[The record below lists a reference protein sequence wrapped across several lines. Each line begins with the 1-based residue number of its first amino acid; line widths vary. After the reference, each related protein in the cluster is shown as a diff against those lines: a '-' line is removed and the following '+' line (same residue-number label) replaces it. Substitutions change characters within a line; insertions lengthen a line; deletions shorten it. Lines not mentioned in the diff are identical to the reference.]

1 MKSFKNSVFLTGLAG
16 ADPVVVN
23 FAEDKKVARVS
34 LAINEFYKNQSG
46 EAVCQ
51 TQWFSLVFWNRKA
64 ELAELLIK
72 KGVGLSIEG
81 SLKVQ
86 SFTDKLG
93 DQRSSTEIFV
103 NHLELV
109 TPIDA

>member
-1 MKSFKNSVFLTGLAG
+1 MKNFRNTVSLTGHAG
-16 ADPVVVN
+16 ADPVVVSL
-23 FAEDKKVARVS
+23 AGERKVARVS
-34 LAINEFYKNQSG
+34 MAINEFYKNQSG

-51 TQWFSLVFWNRKA
+51 TQWISLVFWNKKA

-81 SLKVQ
+81 SLKTQ
-86 SFTDKLG
+86 SYTDKQG

-103 NHLELV
+103 NHMELV
-109 TPIDA
+109 TQTDA